1 MAGTFPRR
9 QAVRLA
15 GLLSTPFVPGLICL
29 EAPPRRGKSDFLRQL
44 FGALLGQ
51 RAVAPVLLSLGSRR
65 LLDGAIE
72 QAAAQLLGFAEGRLR
87 SPAVLVDR
95 ALLAEREDAVIWHE
109 FLAAG
114 SGSPA
119 AEQFFLAAA
128 MLAERVGPICL
139 LLDDAPEEWLRAAAL
154 VASPVLATVAAPERP
169 AVPAAAQVLALEE
182 FTVRE
187 GLLLAEGLARAM
199 GIDFSG
205 EAAEPFV
212 AYTGSDPFVLQSVLR
227 GAAAVGTPLNSSA
240 AFVGAYL
247 NQLRQGSLAS
257 YFREHLP
264 GGPGSLERR
273 FALETL
279 SGGALEATRLS
290 RWRHRIAVDDLLD
303 QMQRGGWVSARGAH
317 WALRPWPAARD
328 WSTLEAAAQAPDRA
342 AGLLTLRL
350 LADLEKARRTC
361 VTEQVASHIAV
372 GLRALVPTAATWLAE
387 NGLPG
392 AQVPEVCHVAREE
405 FSHGQMFFCYGFAEG
420 QRRLETAA
428 LLVVAVLGNEAQ
440 LAPAL
445 EELNRHAAAALP
457 TEASG
462 APIPAEKWVVLKN
475 PGPSDLQQVQR
486 AGVRLM
492 ELGLFNRLLAA
503 GPEPEPAG
511 KSLSE
516 VVLTLPMKP
525 DFEIAAVRVL
535 DQLLE
540 QHNCDK
546 RSAGQARIALVEACL
561 NAIEH
566 GRATPVARQ
575 AKMPAQMPA
584 QMEVRL
590 RVTPGTVEMVVTNPG
605 PPFQPQTGK
614 ETDGAAVQRGHG
626 LKIIHSLTDRVSFS
640 SDLNGTTI
648 RMTKHFTA
656 ASQGGASG
664 ASTDEKAAPGIE
676 RN

>member
-1 MAGTFPRR
+1 M
-9 QAVRLA
+9 
-15 GLLSTPFVPGLICL
+15 
-29 EAPPRRGKSDFLRQL
+29 
-44 FGALLGQ
+44 
-51 RAVAPVLLSLGSRR
+51 
-65 LLDGAIE
+65 LDGAIE

-154 VASPVLATVAAPERP
+154 VASPVLATVAAPDGP

-199 GIDFSG
+199 GIDFSR

-212 AYTGSDPFVLQSVLR
+212 AYTGSDPFV
-227 GAAAVGTPLNSSA
+227 LNSSA

-273 FALETL
+273 FALEML

-303 QMQRGGWVSARGAH
+303 QMQRGGWVRARGAH
-317 WALRPWPAARD
+317 WTLRRWPAARD
-328 WSTLEAAAQAPDRA
+328 WATLEATAQAPDRE

-350 LADLEKARRTC
+350 LADLEKARRSC

-372 GLRALVPTAATWLAE
+372 GLRALVPTVATWLAE

-405 FSHGQMFFCYGFAEG
+405 FYHGQLFFCYGFAEG
-420 QRRLETAA
+420 QRSLETAA
-428 LLVVAVLGNEAQ
+428 LLVVAVLGDEAQ

-503 GPEPEPAG
+503 GPEPEPVG
-511 KSLSE
+511 ESSSE
-516 VVLTLPMKP
+516 VVLKLPMKP

-566 GRATPVARQ
+566 GRATPVDRAAQ
-575 AKMPAQMPA
+575 MPAQMPA
-584 QMEVRL
+584 QMEVRF
-590 RVTPGTVEMVVTNPG
+590 RVTPGTLEMVVTNPG

-626 LKIIHSLTDRVSFS
+626 LKIIHSLADRVSFS

-664 ASTDEKAAPGIE
+664 SSTDEKAAPGIE